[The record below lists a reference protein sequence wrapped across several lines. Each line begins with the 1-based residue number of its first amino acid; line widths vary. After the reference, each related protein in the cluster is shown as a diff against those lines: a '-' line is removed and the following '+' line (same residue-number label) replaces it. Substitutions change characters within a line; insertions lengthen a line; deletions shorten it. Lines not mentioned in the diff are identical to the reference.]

1 MRLSLVKHL
10 RLPLLLVIGAVIE
23 LQVLSASQNNSF
35 IAWLCKKLKIDP
47 GVYAR
52 VTRDIPKVRS
62 GDRVVMFDKS
72 TGVETAVWDC
82 GGCWSPTMLDS
93 KSFAVVKDDG
103 IWTFTLGEAD
113 SARKL
118 LDARQIRWI
127 LGPVDQPPKSLLI
140 AAALNQNGC
149 VLTLQYA
156 PLNGGTLLPVRDS
169 DITCLD
175 NAGNLIRSGQ
185 VENDRT
191 IHSSANNT
199 DILVTEDPATPHGLV
214 VDNLFDSRL
223 NSAKDGIARFDPQWV
238 NQTTILY
245 LTHTPTL

>member
-1 MRLSLVKHL
+1 MRLAMPKHL
-10 RLPLLLVIGAVIE
+10 KLPLLLVIGGVIG
-23 LQVLSASQNNSF
+23 LQGFSASQNSSF
-35 IAWLCKKLKIDP
+35 IAWLCRKLKIDP
-47 GVYAR
+47 SVYAR

-62 GDRVVMFDKS
+62 GDQVVTFDKS
-72 TGVETAVWDC
+72 TGVETPVWAC

-93 KSFAVVKDDG
+93 KSLAVVKNDG
-103 IWTFTLGEAD
+103 IWIFTLGEAD
-113 SARKL
+113 SARKV
-118 LDARQIRWI
+118 LDAKQIRWI

-156 PLNGGTLLPVRDS
+156 PLNGGTLLPVKDS
-169 DITCLD
+169 DTTCLD

-185 VENDRT
+185 VQDGRT

-199 DILVTEDPATPHGLV
+199 DILVTENPSKPQGLV

-245 LTHTPTL
+245 LTYAPTL

>member
-1 MRLSLVKHL
+1 MRLTMVKHL
-10 RLPLLLVIGAVIE
+10 RLPFLLVLGGVIG
-23 LQVLSASQNNSF
+23 LQGLSASQDKSF

-52 VTRDIPKVRS
+52 VTRDIPKVRA
-62 GDRVVMFDKS
+62 GDRVETFDKT
-72 TGVETAVWDC
+72 TGVETTVWNC

-93 KSFAVVKDDG
+93 KSFAVVKEDG

-113 SARKL
+113 SARKP
-118 LDARQIRWI
+118 LDAKQIQWI

-156 PLNGGTLLPVRDS
+156 PLNGGKLLPVQDS
-169 DITCLD
+169 DTTCLD

-185 VENDRT
+185 VKDDRI
-191 IHSSANNT
+191 IHSSANDT
-199 DILVTEDPATPHGLV
+199 DILVTENPATPQGLV

-223 NSAKDGIARFDPQWV
+223 NSAKDGVARFDPQWV

-245 LTHTPTL
+245 LTHSPTF